1 MAGGAVVAGGSG
13 GNPLRHGFIRREY
26 LWAFILVTSLFFLWG
41 FAYGLLDVLNKHF
54 QNVLGI
60 TKLQSTGL
68 QVAYFGIGYFA
79 FSPVAGEV
87 LKRRGYKTAI
97 VMGLSLY
104 SLGAILFWPVAKF
117 SVNTKNP
124 QAIFGGFV
132 ICTAVIAC
140 GLATLEVAA
149 NSYVSV
155 MPPHNVAN
163 FRLQFSQSFNGVASF
178 TGPLIASKYFF
189 SEENKNNLNNV
200 QWVYLA
206 VSGMGML
213 VALAFIL
220 TKLPEVSEEALQAE
234 AEALAEAHGADT
246 QAAQPFYKQYRA
258 ITGFV
263 AQFLYVGAQVTIG
276 SFFLNYTAENAHIAD
291 SKGSQLL
298 SYALIIF
305 TVGRFVGTALLAVVS
320 APVLLC
326 IYAIMCTLLSLLIGS
341 LHGMS
346 GVICLML
353 VMFFESIM
361 YPCIF
366 VLGTSGLGRHTR
378 RAAALLVMGVSGG
391 AVFPPIQGAI
401 ADKFSTRTSYYLVV
415 PCFIYIALWAVY
427 IWNKDGRRFG
437 VPATSDIEREVEAAV
452 GGVVPAAA
460 VGALG
465 YTHKQEEEMYETA
478 EKDQIETVEKA

>member
-13 GNPLRHGFIRREY
+13 GNPLRNGFIKREY
-26 LWAFILVTSLFFLWG
+26 LWAFSLVTSLFFLWG

-79 FSPVAGEV
+79 FSPLAGEF
-87 LKRRGYKTAI
+87 LRRFGYRWSA
-97 VMGLSLY
+97 MLGLFLY

-117 SVNTKNP
+117 SVGTTNP
-124 QAIFGGFV
+124 HGIFGGFV

-140 GLATLEVAA
+140 GLATLEVTA

-189 SEENKNNLNNV
+189 SGENKNNLNNV

-206 VSGMGML
+206 VSGMGL
-213 VALAFIL
+213 IIAAAFFF

-234 AEALAEAHGADT
+234 AEALADAHGEDA
-246 QAAQPFYKQYRA
+246 QAMQPFYKQYRA

-291 SKGSQLL
+291 SRGSQLL
-298 SYALIIF
+298 SYGLIIF
-305 TVGRFVGTALLAVVS
+305 TVGRFISTALLAVVS
-320 APVLLC
+320 APVLLFAWS
-326 IYAIMCTLLSLLIGS
+326 IGAAVLSIFIAS

-346 GVICLML
+346 GVICLMM
-353 VMFFESIM
+353 VMFFEAPM
-361 YPCIF
+361 YPIIF

-401 ADKFSTRTSYYLVV
+401 ADHFSTRTSYYLVV
-415 PCFIYIALWAVY
+415 PCFAYIAGWAFY
-427 IWNKDGRRFG
+427 IWNKDGRRWG
-437 VPATSDIEREVEAAV
+437 IQAAGEIEREVQAAQ
-452 GGVVPAAA
+452 GGVVPSGA
-460 VGALG
+460 VGLG
-465 YTHKQEEEMYETA
+465 YTGHQEGVEYENKEELERI
-478 EKDQIETVEKA
+478 EKV